1 MVTALLELRFNAFRN
16 AFNGNKSSKQ
26 LSLLWERLTMQFNIA
41 TNQAVDAD
49 SIKNKLR
56 KLRTEFMV
64 IQRTMARTGNEEPV
78 SRPSYYGDMVTAYAG
93 LHGLGNIE
101 FGLERTPLSEGV
113 DEITRDLEAED
124 ERDSEVDAI
133 PAMSR
138 ANKRK
143 AEVDSEISRQR
154 QGRKNAPADIS
165 LGLEKFG
172 NTLGAAIIQAA
183 NVRSIP
189 TSGAPDMI
197 AQMSKLLEVA
207 ENTKASI
214 DSSNEVQMKLLAFLE
229 SKF

>member
-1 MVTALLELRFNAFRN
+1 
-16 AFNGNKSSKQ
+16 
-26 LSLLWERLTMQFNIA
+26 
-41 TNQAVDAD
+41 
-49 SIKNKLR
+49 
-56 KLRTEFMV
+56 MV
-64 IQRTMARTGNEEPV
+64 IQRAMARTGNEEPV

-93 LHGLGNIE
+93 LHGLGDIE

-124 ERDSEVDAI
+124 ERDSEVDAH

-189 TSGAPDMI
+189 TSGAPDMT